1 MSQQPSESGTN
12 HLDVPEGDAQELQDR
27 ARLAKQL
34 DELKPLI
41 LTVDDETLEVKPNPQ
56 ASFILVSQDEKI
68 HHSNDQ
74 QKRYWS
80 DGTNTVLPKK
90 SQGRTIMTSDFL
102 SEVFGFIKFS
112 DHDSHSPGKR
122 VGSLLDV
129 SRDGYYNS
137 DRCLEDFN
145 ECSRAVTEL
154 SLGKLHCVYLTDR
167 SPIHYK
173 FAEDALN
180 VRKMNVKPGGK
191 QPKMRNGWFW
201 KAGKRQTQTMV
212 YPDDHPEYPGQA
224 KGLRQVCVERFGEA
238 TINGKRHE
246 EMAAMLSDCADFKS
260 QPTLLEDQ
268 ALARGDRVIFG
279 VKFHPELA
287 PIEAAYRSI
296 GRALQVANSAGSS
309 AGFKARVQQCQDP
322 PDLTL
327 SLVRKHF
334 RSAREYLKLYV
345 EGKTLA
351 EIEQLRKVKR
361 KHRGPAPALSQAGE
375 ASQPSKSGKYPRN
388 RV

>member
-1 MSQQPSESGTN
+1 TEAVGKGGKPNLTVKDIARWINNELCLGEDDGYSERTVSRWLEA
-12 HLDVPEGDAQELQDR
+12 LDFKLVQVKKTLYVDGHERPDVVADR

-34 DELKPLI
+34 DEMKPLL
-41 LTVDDETLEVKPNPQ
+41 LTVDDETLEVKSNPH

-102 SEVFGFIKFS
+102 SEVFGFVKFS
-112 DHDSHSPGKR
+112 DQDSHSPGKR

-137 DRCLEDFN
+137 DRCLEDFD
-145 ECSRAVTEL
+145 ECSKAVTGL
-154 SLGKLHCVYLTDR
+154 SHGKLHCVFLTDR
-167 SPIHYK
+167 SPIHCK

-191 QPKMRNGWFW
+191 QPKMRDGWFW

-224 KGLRQVCVERFGEA
+224 KGLRQVCVERFGKA
-238 TINGKRHE
+238 AINGKRHE

-279 VKFHPELA
+279 
-287 PIEAAYRSI
+287 
-296 GRALQVANSAGSS
+296 
-309 AGFKARVQQCQDP
+309 
-322 PDLTL
+322 
-327 SLVRKHF
+327 
-334 RSAREYLKLYV
+334 
-345 EGKTLA
+345 
-351 EIEQLRKVKR
+351 
-361 KHRGPAPALSQAGE
+361 
-375 ASQPSKSGKYPRN
+375 
-388 RV
+388 